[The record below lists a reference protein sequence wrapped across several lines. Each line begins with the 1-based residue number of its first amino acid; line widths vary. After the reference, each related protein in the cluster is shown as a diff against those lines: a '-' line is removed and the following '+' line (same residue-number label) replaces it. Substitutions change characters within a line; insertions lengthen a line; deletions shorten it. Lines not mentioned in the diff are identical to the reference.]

1 MMMMRRV
8 LTRVETRN
16 SSLSLAR
23 TIITVII
30 IVISRQVLSMGASSW
45 SFARLSRISMP
56 PPIRNL
62 ARLDRMFTMG
72 VGVGLVKS
80 ISISNNLRM
89 CLIKKAVFREQQ
101 VCMGVTVLQTISQ

>member
-8 LTRVETRN
+8 LTRVATRN

-23 TIITVII
+23 TTTLII
-30 IVISRQVLSMGASSW
+30 IIISRQVLSTGASSW

-62 ARLDRMFTMG
+62 ARLDRMFIMG
-72 VGVGLVKS
+72 EGVALVKL

-89 CLIKKAVFREQQ
+89 CSIKKAVSREQQ
-101 VCMGVTVLQTISQ
+101 VVCMVVIVLQTISQ